1 MAQKIPGIMEFPK
14 DGRFWRVD
22 WLGAVLP
29 NPNISTEP
37 GFQVVLSPFKENP
50 LASDS
55 KALAAI
61 NATYVDQQKAIQLG
75 VGQLPLIDIGSIWFN
90 GYKQNKFA
98 GKVEFFTDLLINPST
113 TQVVPALHKVNDF
126 SLIPFSSYRFGKAGA
141 GSQLIAVSSDGYPYK
156 ILIPAMELIRFYYA
170 VSTHLSHALF
180 TGVFQH
186 NLNAI
191 INVDRS
197 QYLPDDDRV
206 ILGLR
211 QEITDEEAW
220 VIARIRRS
228 KEAAGGCKRIY
239 DEVLRDGINR
249 GYVHPSS
256 CFPFEGKTSIRAR
269 VKWLRDSINSPWHCL
284 VLSLEQCSAPMPYS
298 ELTVIRDNDGSQ
310 AEDWTDIPESDKQ
323 LYSRPKAKIN
333 KDGSLDL
340 QSQHDTNAGIQP
352 AELSL
357 PTSRFTALIGRKPD
371 KPTKEQC
378 LYRRACDKTSVSL
391 VVDELG
397 TGQGGYGEEERTTQR
412 LNIVPEHEEPKKTA
426 LPASFETFVEA
437 VELLNQTEGFTAE
450 IRTAELLEFM
460 PLIKPASK
468 WQWSY
473 LDSSRRVRRKV
484 IVADI
489 SFGGYCF
496 NLIEFEQR
504 KSEHFTVCMLS
515 AGRRML
521 KDNELHSLLQSCAIK
536 KGVWKNTRFDIAHV
550 AVFKHTWLDT
560 ISFCNSVTDRIKN
573 KESGSDNS

>member
-61 NATYVDQQKAIQLG
+61 NATYADQQKVIQLG
-75 VGQLPLIDIGSIWFN
+75 VGQLPLIDIGSIWLN

-197 QYLPDDDRV
+197 QYQPDDDRV

-211 QEITDEEAW
+211 QEITDEEGW

-228 KEAAGGCKRIY
+228 KEAAEGCKRIY

-256 CFPFEGKTSIRAR
+256 CFPFQGKTSIRAR

-323 LYSRPKAKIN
+323 LYNRPKAKIN
-333 KDGSLDL
+333 QDGSLDL

-378 LYRRACDKTSVSL
+378 LYRRAGDKTSVSL

-412 LNIVPEHEEPKKTA
+412 LNIVPEHQEPKKTA

-450 IRTAELLEFM
+450 IRTTELLEYM

-489 SFGGYCF
+489 SFGGRYF
-496 NLIEFEQR
+496 SLIEFEHR
-504 KSEHFTVCMLS
+504 MNRPCKACLVDSGEKLLS
-515 AGRRML
+515 
-521 KDNELHSLLQSCAIK
+521 DQEIYSLLLSNALHG
-536 KGVWKNTRFDIAHV
+536 GVWDGTGFKAGHLIPL
-550 AVFKHTWLDT
+550 KHTWVDHVA
-560 ISFCNSVTDRIKN
+560 FVASVGNRILMVADID
-573 KESGSDNS
+573 EPW